1 MATIERYKTDNG
13 AARWA
18 VRYDV
23 YENGKRKQKKR
34 AFRTAKEA
42 NAYRAK
48 VENAINTGMYAD
60 ARGLTVG
67 EYLDLW
73 VNTYTV
79 NLRPNSQRG
88 YRNVIENHIK
98 PRVGDTRLESLTTTA
113 IQGMYNAILA
123 TEYLPAK
130 YRMENGL
137 RVLVRPA
144 RCYSP
149 KMLRNVH
156 AVLHLAL
163 DQARREGLLAR
174 NPADD
179 VKLPAGKEK
188 EYTIPEPEHL
198 RALLAELR
206 GAECYPAIL
215 ACALLA
221 CRRGEALGLYWS
233 DIDFSAGTISF
244 KRALIVNNLT
254 NTVEVGELK
263 TKNSRRVLP
272 MPAMLGDLLRD
283 MQQERAQAAREAGAH
298 VVQSPFVFTT
308 AAGKPFRP
316 DSISQAFKRA
326 AARVGLAD
334 MRLHDL
340 RHAGISYM
348 IAQGADPKTVS
359 GFVGHA
365 TAQFTLKQYAHV
377 MDQAKRSAG
386 ALLESAVFSSAK

>member
-1 MATIERYKTDNG
+1 MATIEKYKTDSG

-34 AFRTAKEA
+34 AFKTSKEA
-42 NAYRAK
+42 SAFRAK
-48 VENAINTGMYAD
+48 VEHAIHTGMYAD

-73 VNTYTV
+73 VKVYTT
-79 NLRPNSQRG
+79 NLRPNSLRG
-88 YRNVIENHIK
+88 YQNVIEKHIK
-98 PRVGDTRLESLTTTA
+98 PRIGGTRLESLTKIA
-113 IQGMYNAILA
+113 IQDMCNDILA

-130 YRMENGL
+130 YRTENGA

-149 KMLRNVH
+149 KMLRNIHV
-156 AVLHLAL
+156 VLHAAL
-163 DQARREGLLAR
+163 DQACEEGLLSR
-174 NPADD
+174 NPSDA
-179 VKLPAGKEK
+179 VKLPAGTEK
-188 EYTIPEPEHL
+188 EYTIPEPAQL

-233 DIDFSAGTISF
+233 DIDFSAGTISL

-254 NTVEVGELK
+254 NSVEVGELK

-272 MPAMLGDLLRD
+272 LPAVLGDLLRN
-283 MQQERAQAAREAGAH
+283 MQRERAQAAREAGAH

-326 AARVGLAD
+326 AARVGLPD

-340 RHAGISYM
+340 RHTGISYM

-359 GFVGHA
+359 GFAGHA
-365 TAQFTLKQYAHV
+365 TAHFTLNQYAHV
-377 MDQAKRSAG
+377 MEQAKRSAG

>member
-1 MATIERYKTDNG
+1 MATIEKYKTDSG

-34 AFRTAKEA
+34 AFKTSKEA
-42 NAYRAK
+42 SAFRAK
-48 VENAINTGMYAD
+48 VEHAIHTGMYAD

-73 VNTYTV
+73 VNTYAATV
-79 NLRPNSQRG
+79 RPNSEKN
-88 YRNVIENHIK
+88 YRDNLDHVKRYIGNTPLENLS
-98 PRVGDTRLESLTTTA
+98 TLA
-113 IQGMYNAILA
+113 IQKMYGDILQE
-123 TEYLPAK
+123 EYSPAK
-130 YRMENGL
+130 YADRDGL

-144 RCYSP
+144 KTYSA
-149 KMLRNVH
+149 KTVKNIH

-174 NPADD
+174 NPSED
-179 VKLPAGKEK
+179 VKLPSVP
-188 EYTIPEPEHL
+188 TRDRIIPTPEQM
-198 RALLAELR
+198 RALLDALQET
-206 GAECYPAIL
+206 ECFPAVL
-215 ACALLA
+215 TCAVLG

-233 DIDFSAGTISF
+233 DIDFAASTVEL
-244 KRALIVNNLT
+244 KRALVVNSLT

-272 MPAMLGDLLRD
+272 LPAVLGDLLRD
-283 MQQERAQAAREAGAH
+283 MQRERAQAAREAGAH

-340 RHAGISYM
+340 RHTAITYMLEAG
-348 IAQGADPKTVS
+348 ANPRTVS
-359 GFVGHA
+359 EFAGHSTPGF
-365 TAQFTLKQYAHV
+365 TMTQYAHV
-377 MDQAKRSAG
+377 LDQSKKNASD
-386 ALLESAVFSSAK
+386 ALMKKLFSN